1 MLKNADEF
9 SVDLFRNTLD
19 VVHQQYDGDSVN
31 PAVHTLYSTIYD
43 LKQGVIY
50 LYYLHDF
57 QHVVTFDL
65 KKELA
70 KGIHSYDIPS
80 LFPTS
85 YSAIKL
91 GGKTPA
97 ELADLRADL
106 QQAVV
111 SPEVL
116 KQYEGSYQLD
126 VLSSYLEGQISV
138 KSENNRLFFRQPW
151 MPWVEG
157 IAQSDK
163 DFTYLFSDPNGNLHK
178 LNFSFVKDASGQVTK
193 MEVSAD
199 ETEKMSATKLSA
211 ALTKVDTYLE
221 KMIGRLPFPAWL
233 LFLLPIA
240 SIFWQASRLKG
251 WRKEYQTATRA
262 QQIIGWL
269 GTLLDLLIC
278 TGILLFLSLGNST
291 WYTAAVQRPDFGIPL
306 LTIAFCLGGLGCIR
320 AVRSLQHRSQRID

>member
-1 MLKNADEF
+1 VRDTEAPLTEGTRSYTGNAIMKIMTECGTVECALRFFEEYSLPGHWNGQWFLGDSRGNSAIIEPLAIVRKEGAFQVATNFFQSEVPPADRTDPRYVAATRMLNNADEF

-31 PAVHTLYSTIYD
+31 PPVHTLYSTIYD

-80 LFPTS
+80 LFPASST
-85 YSAIKL
+85 AIRL

-111 SPEVL
+111 GPEIL
-116 KQYEGSYQLD
+116 MQYEGNYQLD
-126 VLSSYLEGQISV
+126 VLSSYLDGQISV

-163 DFTYLFSDPNGNLHK
+163 DFTYLFSDPNGSLHEVK
-178 LNFSFVKDASGQVTK
+178 FSFVKDASGQVTK
-193 MEVSAD
+193 MEV
-199 ETEKMSATKLSA
+199 
-211 ALTKVDTYLE
+211 
-221 KMIGRLPFPAWL
+221 
-233 LFLLPIA
+233 
-240 SIFWQASRLKG
+240 
-251 WRKEYQTATRA
+251 
-262 QQIIGWL
+262 
-269 GTLLDLLIC
+269 
-278 TGILLFLSLGNST
+278 
-291 WYTAAVQRPDFGIPL
+291 
-306 LTIAFCLGGLGCIR
+306 
-320 AVRSLQHRSQRID
+320 